1 MICSDDYSI
10 YIVGD
15 ELQCTARAVKF
26 IMEIENREMLIKG
39 KEKKL
44 ISAPTYIVFCR
55 SGIVV
60 VVVIV
65 VGETSR
71 AELVPVP

>member
-1 MICSDDYSI
+1 
-10 YIVGD
+10 
-15 ELQCTARAVKF
+15 
-26 IMEIENREMLIKG
+26 MEIENREMLIKG